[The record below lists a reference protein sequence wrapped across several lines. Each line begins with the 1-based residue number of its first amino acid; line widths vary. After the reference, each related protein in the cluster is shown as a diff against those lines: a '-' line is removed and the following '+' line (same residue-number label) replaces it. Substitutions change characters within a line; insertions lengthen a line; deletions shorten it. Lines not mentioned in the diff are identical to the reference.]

1 MMAGADLPVVA
12 IIGGGFAGASTAFH
26 LAHAL
31 PVPARIVV
39 IEPRAQLGQG
49 LAYATRDPSHRI
61 NVPAARITMDSAA
74 PGGLQTWVET
84 QRPALSAGTR
94 LPTGELF
101 VQRGLVGDYVAGAL
115 APLLAAGRVEH
126 LRARAVTLARGARFT
141 LGCDDGRRL
150 VADLVVLATSHPPPG
165 VPAVFAPL
173 AGSDRLIADSS
184 DGARLSALV
193 RSRARNVLIVG
204 TGLTSADVIA
214 SLDRQGFSGRIVA
227 LSRRGL
233 RSRGHAFGHPDSPAD
248 FAADPARTALA
259 LLRRIR
265 AAVRAD
271 AAAGLPW
278 QAALDNVRRDG
289 PAIWAALPPAER
301 ARLVRRLRVWWDVHR
316 FRIAPQLETVIE
328 RRLAE
333 GRLAIVAGRL
343 VSAQESEAG
352 VEVRWHDRGAGARAG
367 LFDAVILTTGPAH
380 GAIVHEMPLFA
391 AMAEAGLIRADALQL
406 GLDVTEGCRAVGQDG
421 RPVPGLF
428 VAGPLAR
435 GHVGELMGIP
445 EVTRHAE
452 LVAARLAQA
461 LAGPSPAVAQ
471 RA

>member
-1 MMAGADLPVVA
+1 MSAAADPPVVA
-12 IIGGGFAGASTAFH
+12 IVGGGFTGASTAFH
-26 LAHAL
+26 LARAL
-31 PVPARIVV
+31 DGPVRIVV

-61 NVPAARITMDSAA
+61 NVPAVRMTMDSAA
-74 PGGLQTWVET
+74 PGGLQTWIET

-94 LPTGELF
+94 LASGELF

-141 LGCDDGRRL
+141 LGCDDGRTL

-173 AGSDRLIADSS
+173 AGSDRLIADSG
-184 DGARLSALV
+184 DGARLSALA
-193 RSRARNVLIVG
+193 RRARNVLIVG

-214 SLDRQGFSGRIVA
+214 SLDRQGFAGRIVA

-233 RSRGHAFGHPDSPAD
+233 RSRGHAFGYADSPAD
-248 FAADPARTALA
+248 FATAPARTALA

-289 PAIWAALPPAER
+289 PVIWAALPPGER

-316 FRIAPQLETVIE
+316 FRIAPQLEAVIE

-343 VSAQESEAG
+343 LSAQEGDAG
-352 VEVRWHDRGAGARAG
+352 IEVRWHDRRAGARAG

-380 GAIVHEMPLFA
+380 GAILHEMPLFA
-391 AMAEAGLIRADALQL
+391 TMAAAGLIRADPLQL
-406 GLDVTEGCRAVGQDG
+406 GLDVTDGCRAVGQDG

-445 EVTRHAE
+445 EVTQHAE

-461 LAGPSPAVAQ
+461 LAALARPVAQ
-471 RA
+471 SA